1 MATDFFKA
9 LKGIRA
15 LIFDVDGVWTDGKLL
30 ITDDGAEL
38 RRLDV
43 KDGYVAVKAVK
54 ELMKIAIIS
63 ARPSEGIANRFQA
76 LGIKDVFMDEKD
88 KLARLDQYLLDH
100 GLHRSEVLVMG
111 DDWPDY
117 GILQACGI
125 ATCPADAAPDIAAIC
140 DFQSNYGGGQG
151 CVRDV
156 IERVL
161 RVQGLW
167 HETSNS

>member
-9 LKGIRA
+9 LHHIRA
-15 LIFDVDGVWTDGKLL
+15 FIFDVDGVWTDGKLL

-43 KDGYVAVKAVK
+43 KDGYAAVKAVK
-54 ELMKIAIIS
+54 ELMKIVVIS
-63 ARPSEGIANRFQA
+63 ARPSEGVANRFQA
-76 LGIKDVFMDEKD
+76 LGISDIYMDERNKKD
-88 KLARLDQYLLDH
+88 RLEQYLVDK
-100 GLHRSEVLVMG
+100 GLKQSEILVMG

-117 GILQACGI
+117 DMLKMSRI
-125 ATCPADAAPDIAAIC
+125 ATCPADAAPDIAEIC
-140 DFQSNYGGGQG
+140 DFQSNYLGGQG

-167 HETSNS
+167 HQAV